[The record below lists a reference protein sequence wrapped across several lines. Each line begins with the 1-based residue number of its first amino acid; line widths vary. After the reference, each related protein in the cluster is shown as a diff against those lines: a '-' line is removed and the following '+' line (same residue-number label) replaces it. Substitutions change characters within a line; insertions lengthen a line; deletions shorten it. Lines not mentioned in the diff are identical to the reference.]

1 MTIPAVRR
9 TSRLLSASRVVH
21 ATESLTR
28 LIACSV
34 ADSVLEELST
44 AVDRDRVDSE
54 MALLNAFADHDD
66 VTMDVSQVLRAILL
80 QAQAASRLSG
90 GLVDPVIGISGQTS
104 TATGSHL
111 RPHAPYQFDAE
122 AGTLYLRKGTVL
134 DLWDIGCA
142 WAAEEIVAQV
152 IRQDPAASLAVVV
165 GPAVASVGAAWEIS
179 DALGRGFAVLDS
191 PLRCGL
197 RSFALLHSAGVQAET
212 TAAGYR
218 ELAATQGAA
227 VAEDSAPNGLRAR
240 DTSQENMASPWW
252 DRAAAGAEDAVQA
265 LTFALMA
272 QRLGDVAQEHI
283 VQAGAQAEFVGPRGA
298 TPWRRRVRTAG
309 WAPRAR

>member
-21 ATESLTR
+21 ATEALTR

-34 ADSVLEELST
+34 ADDVLEELSA

-54 MALLNAFADHDD
+54 LALLNAFADHDD
-66 VTMDVSQVLRAILL
+66 VTMDVSQVLCAILL
-80 QAQAASRLSG
+80 HAQAASRLSG

-104 TATGSHL
+104 TATRSHL
-111 RPHAPYQFDAE
+111 RPHAPYEFDPE

-165 GPAVASVGAAWEIS
+165 GPAIASVGAAWEIS

-197 RSFALLHSAGVQAET
+197 RSFAVLHTSGVPAEI
-212 TAAGYR
+212 AAADCR
-218 ELAATQGAA
+218 ELASTPGA
-227 VAEDSAPNGLRAR
+227 VRPGDPAPNSFSAR
-240 DTSQENMASPWW
+240 ETSQENMASPWW
-252 DRAAAGAEDAVQA
+252 DRAAVGAEDAVQA
-265 LTFALMA
+265 LTLALMA
-272 QRLGDVAQEHI
+272 QRLGDVAPEHFL
-283 VQAGAQAEFVGPRGA
+283 QAGAQAEFVGPRGA

-309 WAPRAR
+309 WAPHTR